1 MQIPADSTGEQK
13 THDQVDPVRISL
25 MRLLLFAAFAF
36 VSSAHAEALEYSLVP
51 DVSYQ
56 ESSDPYIT
64 ERCKL
69 DIYHPEESPGFATVV
84 WFHGGA
90 LKSGKKFLPPELKEK
105 GFAVVPVNY
114 RLHPKVKCP
123 AYIEDAAAAVAWVFK
138 NIETY
143 GGDPEKIFVAGHSA
157 GGYLTNMIG
166 LDKSYLAK
174 HDIDADK
181 IAALIPLSGNGV
193 THFTIRKEN
202 GIPREQVI
210 VDRFAPIYHVRGDAP
225 PMLLITGDRDLELLG
240 RYEVNALLWRMMK
253 VVKHPDIELLELD
266 GFGHGSMVHPGCRLL
281 AEYVQRATAPPK
293 KTTQ

>member
-1 MQIPADSTGEQK
+1 MK
-13 THDQVDPVRISL
+13 TVIAT
-25 MRLLLFAAFAF
+25 LLLIAFSTALRAAEYTTITDLSYT
-36 VSSAHAEALEYSLVP
+36 SSEDTYRA
-51 DVSYQ
+51 
-56 ESSDPYIT
+56 

-69 DIYHPEESPGFATVV
+69 DIYYPEESPGFATVV

-105 GFAVVPVNY
+105 KFAVVPVNY

-123 AYIEDAAAAVAWVFK
+123 AYIEDAAEAVAWVFK

-174 HDIDADK
+174 HEIDADK

-202 GIPREQVI
+202 GIPREQVVI
-210 VDRFAPIYHVRGDAP
+210 DRFAPIYHVRGDAP

-253 VVKHPDIELLELD
+253 VVKHP
-266 GFGHGSMVHPGCRLL
+266 
-281 AEYVQRATAPPK
+281 
-293 KTTQ
+293 